1 MKIIYGGFYY
11 EKDNFISVRF
21 GIGAISNSSLFHFEN
36 KLNEKVKKTCE
47 YYGANTPE
55 EALVIIMQK
64 R

>member
-1 MKIIYGGFYY
+1 MKKTILLACGLAL
-11 EKDNFISVRF
+11 ELLV
-21 GIGAISNSSLFHFEN
+21 IGHFER